1 MPAQGR
7 SFIESYPDSVKRLEP
22 KFSRN
27 YRFIT
32 NPIREQMFTINNS
45 MLLLNQMVKNIKGRE
60 AQGKDQQATWDAIQ
74 SLIND
79 SEEGKEA
86 NLASSSIEM
95 YRQLLVEAN
104 SQL

>member
-1 MPAQGR
+1 
-7 SFIESYPDSVKRLEP
+7 
-22 KFSRN
+22 
-27 YRFIT
+27 
-32 NPIREQMFTINNS
+32 MFTINNS

-86 NLASSSIEM
+86 NLASSSIAM
-95 YRQLLVEAN
+95 YRELLVEAN
-104 SQL
+104 SQLQLFRLPEEQFGKYEALIRQTQYKEMKKNLYAGEDP